1 MTVVASLVTYCSD
14 RPATC
19 TSARA
24 VATVECTSSEQSPAR
39 DARAPF
45 VTGNPRRDAQAQ
57 IAEPVELSDARGSQ
71 SRTRV
76 NRATREESRP
86 IPSNSSM
93 SGPPITDEP
102 LTLVRLLTLTL
113 PKQVMLARLSLDGS
127 KDPTLT
133 SDQSSGAATLPI
145 HPDRVTREPST
156 WREEQT
162 QRTIGHRAIELER
175 IGKHKRPRSR
185 RRMRI
190 CQKPDYERAY
200 ALRHERETHEI
211 RQIPIVERRHIPND
225 QAEDSLGQIAHG
237 VHFEKRQVNPVLSTT
252 LPM

>member
-1 MTVVASLVTYCSD
+1 
-14 RPATC
+14 
-19 TSARA
+19 
-24 VATVECTSSEQSPAR
+24 
-39 DARAPF
+39 
-45 VTGNPRRDAQAQ
+45 
-57 IAEPVELSDARGSQ
+57 
-71 SRTRV
+71 
-76 NRATREESRP
+76 
-86 IPSNSSM
+86 M

-175 IGKHKRPRSR
+175 IGKHGSR

-190 CQKPDYERAY
+190 CQKPDDERTSAS
-200 ALRHERETHEI
+200 RMRSDKFPSSNGDMCPTI
-211 RQIPIVERRHIPND
+211 TRKI
-225 QAEDSLGQIAHG
+225 
-237 VHFEKRQVNPVLSTT
+237 
-252 LPM
+252 